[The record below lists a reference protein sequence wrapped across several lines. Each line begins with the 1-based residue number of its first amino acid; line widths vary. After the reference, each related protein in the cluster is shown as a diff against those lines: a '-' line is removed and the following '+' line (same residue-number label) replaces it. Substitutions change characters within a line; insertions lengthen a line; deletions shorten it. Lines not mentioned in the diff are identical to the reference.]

1 MPKEDRRIFFD
12 HEETYKAIYALCV
25 QKEMRKPP
33 PGYIVSISIDKD
45 DDQKIRIRI
54 ENPHNSSA
62 AELEY
67 GRDFMAAALMLLC
80 RSLGIP
86 IPRKS
91 LKSVEIVDNGNI
103 LLRLLM

>member
-1 MPKEDRRIFFD
+1 MPREDRRIFFD
-12 HEETYKAIYALCV
+12 HEETYKAIYALCM

-33 PGYIVSISIDKD
+33 PGYITNVSIDKD
-45 DDQKIRIRI
+45 NEQRIRIRI
-54 ENPHNSSA
+54 ENPQDSSA
-62 AELEY
+62 ADLEY

-91 LKSVEIVDNGNI
+91 QKSVEVVDGGTI
-103 LLRLLM
+103 LLRLTM